1 MPEKAKDAK
10 KLEEKK
16 EKEGK
21 KPEKVEKPVGKAEK
35 VEKAKEPEKAKAPEA
50 PVEKK
55 EEKKKAEKKP
65 KKKRP
70 GVFSHYKVEKEG
82 LKRLLPFCERCGPG
96 YFMANHGNRFT
107 CGHCGFTKYK
117 PAETQLSTSQ

>member
-1 MPEKAKDAK
+1 MPEKAKEAK
-10 KLEEKK
+10 KIEEKK
-16 EKEGK
+16 HEKA
-21 KPEKVEKPVGKAEK
+21 EKVEK

-50 PVEKK
+50 PATVEKK
-55 EEKKKAEKKP
+55 EEKKKEEKKP

-70 GVFSHYKVEKEG
+70 GVFSHYEVEKEG
-82 LKRLLPFCERCGPG
+82 FKRLLPFCERCGPG

-117 PAETQLSTSQ
+117 SAEAQSSQ

>member
-1 MPEKAKDAK
+1 MPEKAKEAK
-10 KLEEKK
+10 KIEEKK
-16 EKEGK
+16 EKAGK
-21 KPEKVEKPVGKAEK
+21 KLEKAEKPIEK
-35 VEKAKEPEKAKAPEA
+35 VEKAKVPEKAAEAPVA

-55 EEKKKAEKKP
+55 EEKKKVEKKP

-70 GVFSHYKVEKEG
+70 GVFSHYRVEKEG
-82 LKRLLPFCERCGPG
+82 FKRLLPFCERCGPG

-117 PAETQLSTSQ
+117 PAETQPSQ

>member
-1 MPEKAKDAK
+1 MPEKAKEAK
-10 KLEEKK
+10 KTEE
-16 EKEGK
+16 K
-21 KPEKVEKPVGKAEK
+21 KPEKGKEPEKVGKVGKIERA
-35 VEKAKEPEKAKAPEA
+35 EKAKEPEKAKEA

-55 EEKKKAEKKP
+55 EEKKKVEKKP

-70 GVFSHYKVEKEG
+70 GAFSHYKIEKEG
-82 LKRLLPFCERCGPG
+82 FKRLLPFCERCGTG

-117 PAETQLSTSQ
+117 PTENQPSQ

>member
-1 MPEKAKDAK
+1 MPEKAKEAK
-10 KLEEKK
+10 KIEEKK

-21 KPEKVEKPVGKAEK
+21 KPEKVEKPIEK
-35 VEKAKEPEKAKAPEA
+35 VEKAKEPEKPAEAP

-82 LKRLLPFCERCGPG
+82 FKRLLPFCERCGPG

-117 PAETQLSTSQ
+117 PASEAQLSQ

>member
-1 MPEKAKDAK
+1 MPEKPKEPK
-10 KLEEKK
+10 KTEEKA
-16 EKEGK
+16 
-21 KPEKVEKPVGKAEK
+21 KPEKAEKAGKVGKG
-35 VEKAKEPEKAKAPEA
+35 EKAKEPEKAKEIKEAPA

-70 GVFSHYKVEKEG
+70 GIFSHYKVEKEG
-82 LKRLLPFCERCGPG
+82 FKRLLPFCERCGPG

-117 PAETQLSTSQ
+117 PAEAQVSPSQ

>member
-1 MPEKAKDAK
+1 MPQKPKETKKLQETKKAEEKPKPEKA
-10 KLEEKK
+10 
-16 EKEGK
+16 GK
-21 KPEKVEKPVGKAEK
+21 PAEK
-35 VEKAKEPEKAKAPEA
+35 IEKAKEPEKAKEAP

-82 LKRLLPFCERCGPG
+82 FKRLLPFCERCGPG

-117 PAETQLSTSQ
+117 PAETQAIQ

>member
-1 MPEKAKDAK
+1 MPEKAKEAK
-10 KLEEKK
+10 KIEEKK
-16 EKEGK
+16 EKEEK
-21 KPEKVEKPVGKAEK
+21 KPEKVEKAEK
-35 VEKAKEPEKAKAPEA
+35 PKEPEKPKEA
-50 PVEKK
+50 PAAPAVEKK

-70 GVFSHYKVEKEG
+70 GVFSHYKVEEEG
-82 LKRLLPFCERCGPG
+82 FKRVLPFCERCGPG

-117 PAETQLSTSQ
+117 PAENPPSQ

>member
-1 MPEKAKDAK
+1 MPEKPKEPK
-10 KLEEKK
+10 KTEEKA
-16 EKEGK
+16 
-21 KPEKVEKPVGKAEK
+21 KPEKAEKAGKVGKG
-35 VEKAKEPEKAKAPEA
+35 EKAKEPEKAKEAPA

-70 GVFSHYKVEKEG
+70 GIFSHYKVDKEG
-82 LKRLLPFCERCGPG
+82 FKRLLPCCERCGPG
-96 YFMANHGNRFT
+96 YLMANHGNRFT

-117 PAETQLSTSQ
+117 PAEAQVSPSQ

>member
-1 MPEKAKDAK
+1 MPEKHKETK
-10 KLEEKK
+10 KTEEKT
-16 EKEGK
+16 
-21 KPEKVEKPVGKAEK
+21 KPEKPAEKTGKVGKA
-35 VEKAKEPEKAKAPEA
+35 EKAKEPEKAKEAPA

-65 KKKRP
+65 KKKVP

-96 YFMANHGNRFT
+96 YFMADHANRFT

-117 PAETQLSTSQ
+117 PVEAQLSASQ

>member
-1 MPEKAKDAK
+1 VPEKAKDTK
-10 KLEEKK
+10 KTEEKP
-16 EKEGK
+16 
-21 KPEKVEKPVGKAEK
+21 KPEKAGKVEK
-35 VEKAKEPEKAKAPEA
+35 VEKAKEPEKAKEAKEAP

-55 EEKKKAEKKP
+55 EEKKKAERKP

-82 LKRLLPFCERCGPG
+82 FKRLLPFCERCGPG

-107 CGHCGFTKYK
+107 CGHCGYTKYRS
-117 PAETQLSTSQ
+117 AETQPSQ

>member
-1 MPEKAKDAK
+1 MPEKAKEAK
-10 KLEEKK
+10 KIEEKK
-16 EKEGK
+16 EKEAK
-21 KPEKVEKPVGKAEK
+21 KLEKPVGKAEK
-35 VEKAKEPEKAKAPEA
+35 VEKAKEPEKAPEA

-82 LKRLLPFCERCGPG
+82 FKRLLPFCERCGPG

-117 PAETQLSTSQ
+117 PAEAQLGQ

>member
-1 MPEKAKDAK
+1 MPEKAKEAK
-10 KLEEKK
+10 KIEEKK
-16 EKEGK
+16 EKEEK
-21 KPEKVEKPVGKAEK
+21 KPEKAEKVGKA
-35 VEKAKEPEKAKAPEA
+35 EKAKEPEKAKAPEA

-70 GVFSHYKVEKEG
+70 GIFSHYKVETEG
-82 LKRLLPFCERCGPG
+82 FKRLLPFCERCGPG

-117 PAETQLSTSQ
+117 PAETPPS

>member
-1 MPEKAKDAK
+1 MPEKAKEAK
-10 KLEEKK
+10 KIEERK
-16 EKEGK
+16 EKEEK
-21 KPEKVEKPVGKAEK
+21 KPEKAEKAEK
-35 VEKAKEPEKAKAPEA
+35 VEKAKEPEKVKAPEA
-50 PVEKK
+50 PAAVEKK
-55 EEKKKAEKKP
+55 EEKKKVEKKP

-82 LKRLLPFCERCGPG
+82 FKRLLPFCERCGPG

-117 PAETQLSTSQ
+117 PAETQPTQ

>member
-1 MPEKAKDAK
+1 MPEKAKEAK
-10 KLEEKK
+10 KIEEKK
-16 EKEGK
+16 EK
-21 KPEKVEKPVGKAEK
+21 KPEKAEKVTKEEK
-35 VEKAKEPEKAKAPEA
+35 VEKAKEPEKAKEA

-82 LKRLLPFCERCGPG
+82 FKRLLPFCERCGPG

-117 PAETQLSTSQ
+117 PAEAQSSQ

>member
-1 MPEKAKDAK
+1 MPEKAKEAK
-10 KLEEKK
+10 KIEEKK
-16 EKEGK
+16 EK
-21 KPEKVEKPVGKAEK
+21 KPEKAEKVVEK
-35 VEKAKEPEKAKAPEA
+35 VEKAKEPVKAPEA
-50 PVEKK
+50 PAAPIEKK

-70 GVFSHYKVEKEG
+70 GIFSHYKVEKEG
-82 LKRLLPFCERCGPG
+82 FKRLLPFCERCGPG

-117 PAETQLSTSQ
+117 PAETSPS

>member
-1 MPEKAKDAK
+1 MPEKAKEAK
-10 KLEEKK
+10 KIEEKK
-16 EKEGK
+16 EKEEK
-21 KPEKVEKPVGKAEK
+21 KPEKAEKVEK

-50 PVEKK
+50 PIEKK
-55 EEKKKAEKKP
+55 EEKKRERKP

-82 LKRLLPFCERCGPG
+82 FKRLLPFCERCGPG
-96 YFMANHGNRFT
+96 YFMANHSNRFT

-117 PAETQLSTSQ
+117 PAETQSSQ

>member
-1 MPEKAKDAK
+1 MPEKAKEAK
-10 KLEEKK
+10 KIEEKK
-16 EKEGK
+16 KAEKK
-21 KPEKVEKPVGKAEK
+21 TEKTEKPVAK

-50 PVEKK
+50 PAAVEKK

-82 LKRLLPFCERCGPG
+82 FKRLLPFCERCGPG

-117 PAETQLSTSQ
+117 PAEAQLS

>member
-1 MPEKAKDAK
+1 MPEKAKEAK
-10 KLEEKK
+10 KIEEKK
-16 EKEGK
+16 EKEAK
-21 KPEKVEKPVGKAEK
+21 KLEKPVGKAEK
-35 VEKAKEPEKAKAPEA
+35 VEKAKEPEKVAEAQEA

-82 LKRLLPFCERCGPG
+82 FKRLLPFCERCGPG

-117 PAETQLSTSQ
+117 PAESQPSQ